1 MTGDNALIRVWD
13 PLVRLFHWG
22 LVLSFAVAYLVE
34 DDWLPVHIVAGYLIL
49 GMLTFRLVWGLV
61 GTRHARFNDFV
72 RGPSTV
78 FAYLKAM
85 FAHQARRHIGH
96 NPAGGAMVIALL
108 LCLLATGLSGMAVY
122 GYQEFM
128 GPFAGLLSELPNS
141 VGRGIEAVHEVLAN
155 LTMLL
160 VATHIAGVLLAS
172 IQHRENLVHSMI
184 TGCKRKEIS
193 E

>member
-1 MTGDNALIRVWD
+1 MSGNNALIRVWD
-13 PLVRLFHWG
+13 PLVRAFHWG
-22 LVLSFAVAYLVE
+22 LVPSFAVAYLVE
-34 DDWLPVHIVAGYLIL
+34 DDWLPVHVAAGYLIL
-49 GMLTFRLVWGLV
+49 GLLTFRLAWGLV

-78 FAYLKAM
+78 FAYLKEMLACR
-85 FAHQARRHIGH
+85 ARRHIGH

-108 LCLLATGLSGMAVY
+108 LCLFATGLSGMAVY

-128 GPFAGLLSELPNS
+128 GPFAGLLSELPDS
-141 VGRGIEAVHEVLAN
+141 VGKGVEAAHEVLAN
-155 LTMLL
+155 LTVLL
-160 VATHIAGVLLAS
+160 VATHIAGVLVAS
-172 IQHRENLVHSMI
+172 IQHRENLVRSMI